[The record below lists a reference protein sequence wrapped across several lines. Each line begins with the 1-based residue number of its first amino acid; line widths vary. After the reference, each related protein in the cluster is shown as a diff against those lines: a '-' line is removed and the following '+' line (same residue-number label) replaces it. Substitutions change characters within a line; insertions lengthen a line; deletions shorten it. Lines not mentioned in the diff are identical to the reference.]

1 MDGVANLMALR
12 VTSKCVM
19 MKMFRQVFTGIKMEW
34 CHVADL
40 AIISLLFT
48 DPHVPTY
55 IVLQNLD
62 VANFRLQKV
71 GVYNASMSVYIM
83 SVCIQNIARRS
94 CRQHVQMI

>member
-1 MDGVANLMALR
+1 MDGVANLMELR

-19 MKMFRQVFTGIKMEW
+19 MKMFRQVFTGIKKEW
-34 CHVADL
+34 CPVADL

-71 GVYNASMSVYIM
+71 SIYNASMSLIYQ
-83 SVCIQNIARRS
+83 SF
-94 CRQHVQMI
+94 

>member
-19 MKMFRQVFTGIKMEW
+19 MKMFRQVFTGIKKEW
-34 CHVADL
+34 CYVADL

-48 DPHVPTY
+48 DPHVATY

-62 VANFRLQKV
+62 VANFRLRKV
-71 GVYNASMSVYIM
+71 GICNASMSVYIM
-83 SVCIQNIARRS
+83 SVYI
-94 CRQHVQMI
+94 